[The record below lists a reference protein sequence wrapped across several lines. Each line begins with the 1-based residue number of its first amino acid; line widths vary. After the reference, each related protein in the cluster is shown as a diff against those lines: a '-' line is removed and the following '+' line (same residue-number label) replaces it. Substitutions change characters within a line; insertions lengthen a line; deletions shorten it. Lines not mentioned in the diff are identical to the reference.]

1 MTAPPLAGKRIL
13 VTRTARQAGNLQ
25 QALEAQGAVVV
36 PLPTIAIEPPASY
49 APLDAALASAES
61 YHWLILTSANGAR
74 AMAERMRALKL
85 APDRLAHLRIAC
97 VGEATAKAAAEAGLA
112 VALIPKQYVAEGL
125 VEALSR
131 LEIPI
136 AGQRV
141 LLVRAAV
148 ARDLVPDQLRRMGA
162 DVQIV
167 EAYRTVVPNQS
178 IESVRI
184 LLAPG
189 AVTPGAVTPDAATFT
204 SSSTVTNFLDLL
216 RAAATNRP
224 NGLRAVSIG
233 PITSGTLR
241 EHGWEPAAEAAR
253 ASIDGLV
260 EACVRSLG
268 A

>member
-1 MTAPPLAGKRIL
+1 VTATPLTGKRIL
-13 VTRTARQAGNLQ
+13 VTRTARHAGNLQ

-49 APLDAALASAES
+49 APLDAALARAES

-74 AMAERMRALKL
+74 AMGERMRALKL
-85 APDRLAHLRIAC
+85 APDRLAHLQVAC

-112 VALIPKQYVAEGL
+112 VSLVPKQSVAEGL

-131 LEIPI
+131 LEYPI

-162 DVQIV
+162 HVQIV
-167 EAYRTVVPNQS
+167 EAYRTVVPSQS
-178 IESVRI
+178 IESVRV

-189 AVTPGAVTPDAATFT
+189 AVTPDAVTFT

-216 RAAATNRP
+216 RAAGVERP
-224 NGLRAVSIG
+224 AALIAVSIG

-260 EACVRSLG
+260 EACVRSFG
-268 A
+268 G

>member
-1 MTAPPLAGKRIL
+1 VTAPPLAGRRIL

-36 PLPTIAIEPPASY
+36 SLPTIAIEPPASY
-49 APLDAALASAES
+49 APLDAALARAES

-85 APDRLAHLRIAC
+85 TPDRLAHLRVAC
-97 VGEATAKAAAEAGLA
+97 VGEATARAAAEAGLA
-112 VALIPKQYVAEGL
+112 VALVPKQYVAEGL

-189 AVTPGAVTPDAATFT
+189 AGTPDAVTFT

-224 NGLRAVSIG
+224 SGLRAVSIG